1 MSQELQ
7 NLLSGARPAGLYRLT
22 SRAGSASIA
31 SKAEQRG
38 WRFFR
43 LDGRQVASKSDFL
56 QACAEALGFPSY
68 FGHNWDALED
78 SLRDLSWAP
87 RNTGICYSST
97 TPGTCGRSAWRFPRR
112 ARDHAYGHRLLA
124 QHAHTNG
131 GPAAWGRAQGARR
144 AKAGVTK

>member
-31 SKAEQRG
+31 SQAEQRG

-43 LDGRQVASKSDFL
+43 LDGRQIASKSDFL

-87 RNTGICYSST
+87 SEHGYLLLIDDAGHFAAAAPGDFHVALEIMRTAIDYWRST
-97 TPGTCGRSAWRFPRR
+97 PTPMAVLLRGAGRKVRYVPR
-112 ARDHAYGHRLLA
+112 L
-124 QHAHTNG
+124 
-131 GPAAWGRAQGARR
+131 
-144 AKAGVTK
+144 K